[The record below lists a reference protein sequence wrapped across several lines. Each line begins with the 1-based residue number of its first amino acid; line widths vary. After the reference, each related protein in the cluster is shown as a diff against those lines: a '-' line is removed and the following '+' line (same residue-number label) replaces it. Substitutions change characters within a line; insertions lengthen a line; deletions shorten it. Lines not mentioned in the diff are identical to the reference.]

1 LSTPRIRQRPLLRTL
16 SDTVV
21 FVAALAM
28 VIFASYQAGWL
39 SSEQGNFTA
48 VDGDSLRKGST
59 DYRLH
64 AIDAP
69 EIHQS
74 CKTASGHD
82 YPCGR
87 EAHQALRQLVSGQTL
102 ECRILET
109 DRYRRLVST
118 CIAGTLDINA
128 EMVRQGWAVAYKSH
142 GIDYVSAESEAIRA
156 RRGIWQGH
164 FQQPEKW
171 RAEHRNTLMQSGL
184 SEDIPPD

>member
-1 LSTPRIRQRPLLRTL
+1 
-16 SDTVV
+16 
-21 FVAALAM
+21 M
-28 VIFASYQAGWL
+28 VIFAAYQGGWL
-39 SSEQGNFTA
+39 APEQGNFLA
-48 VDGDSLRKGST
+48 VDGDSLRKGGT

-74 CKTASGHD
+74 CKTALGHD

-87 EAHQALRQLVSGQTL
+87 EAHQALKQLVAGQTL
-102 ECRILET
+102 ECHILET

-118 CIAGTLDINA
+118 CSAGTLDINA
-128 EMVRQGWAVAYKSH
+128 EMVRQGWAVAYRSH
-142 GIDYVSAESEAIRA
+142 GLDYVGPEDEAKRS
-156 RRGIWQGH
+156 RRGLWQGH

-184 SEDIPPD
+184 GADIEPD